1 MSKWFLSAK
10 KADFNEIARQFHIDP
25 VVARIIRNRNLI
37 SEGEIKCY
45 LHGTI
50 EDMHTFS
57 LLKDIDQA
65 IEILIHKIREQK
77 KIRIIGDYDVD
88 GICSTYI
95 LYKGLSLCGAK
106 VDTVIPHR
114 MKDGYGIN
122 EQLIENAIQD
132 EIDTIITCDNGI
144 AAKEAFAYA
153 KSSNITCI
161 ITDHHEVPYEEKEG
175 NRVFI
180 LPEVDAVVDP
190 KQPDC
195 KYPYKNICGAF
206 VAYKLIE
213 GMFEKLSI
221 DSSHKKELLELA
233 GFATICDVMELLDE
247 NRILVKTALKYMSDS
262 DNYGLKALIKVNNLD
277 SKNLSSYHIGFILG
291 PCLNATGRL
300 DTAKI
305 ALELL
310 QSKSFVEAIPRA
322 THLKELNDSRKEMT
336 QQGIEQAI
344 ALIEKN
350 HLQNDKVLVVFLP
363 DLHESLAGIIAGRI
377 RERYGK
383 PTFVLTKGEEDLKGS
398 ARSIESYNI
407 YEEMT
412 KCKELFT
419 KYGGHKL
426 AAGLSLKEENLI
438 PFKEKI
444 NDLCTLTSED
454 YEQKTVIDVPM
465 PFSYVNLDLI
475 QQLSVLEP
483 FGPGNEKPVFA
494 QKSLIFLSG
503 SIMGK
508 NRDMARFQVKDEQGE
523 NYTLLLFR
531 GLDHF
536 IEYVSEK
543 YGEKV
548 CDSLFQGN
556 HASDEIT
563 LDVIYYP
570 SINEYRGKI
579 DLQFIMQDYR

>member
-25 VVARIIRNRNLI
+25 VVARIMRNRDLI
-37 SEGEIKCY
+37 SEGEINCY
-45 LHGTI
+45 LHGII

-57 LLKDIDQA
+57 LLKDIDRA

-106 VDTVIPHR
+106 VDTAIPHR
-114 MKDGYGIN
+114 IKDGYGIN
-122 EQLIENAIQD
+122 EQLIENAILN
-132 EIDTIITCDNGI
+132 EIDTIVTCDNGI
-144 AAKEAFAYA
+144 SAKEAFAYA

-213 GMFEKLSI
+213 GMFEELSVDPI
-221 DSSHKKELLELA
+221 YKKELLELA
-233 GFATICDVMELLDE
+233 GFATVCDVMELLDE
-247 NRILVKTALKYMSDS
+247 NRILVKSSLKYMSDS
-262 DNYGLKALIKVNNLD
+262 DNFGLKALIKVNKLD
-277 SKNLSSYHIGFILG
+277 SNSLSAYHIGFILG

-300 DTAKI
+300 DSAKI

-310 QSKSFVEAIPRA
+310 QSKSLEEAIPRA
-322 THLKELNDSRKEMT
+322 NHLKELNDSRKEMT
-336 QQGIEQAI
+336 EQGIEQAI

-383 PTFVLTKGEEDLKGS
+383 PAFVLTKGEEDLKGS

-426 AAGLSLKEENLI
+426 AAGLSLKEENLN

-454 YEQKTVIDVPM
+454 YEEKIVIDVAM
-465 PFSYVNLDLI
+465 PFSYVNSNLI

-494 QKSLIFLSG
+494 QKNLVFLSG
-503 SIMGK
+503 NIMGK
-508 NRDMARFQVKDEQGE
+508 NRNMARFQVKDEQGE
-523 NYTLLLFR
+523 KYTLLLFR

-536 IEYVSEK
+536 NEYVSKK
-543 YGEKV
+543 YGNNV

-556 HASDEIT
+556 HASDEIN

-570 SINEYRGKI
+570 SINEYRGKMDI
-579 DLQFIMQDYR
+579 QFVMQDYR

>member
-10 KADFNEIARQFHIDP
+10 KADFNEIARQYHIDP
-25 VVARIIRNRNLI
+25 VVARIIRNRDLI
-37 SEGEIKCY
+37 SEEEIKCY

-57 LLKDIDQA
+57 LLKDIDRA

-106 VDTVIPHR
+106 VDAVIPHR

-122 EQLIENAIQD
+122 EQLIESAIHD
-132 EIDTIITCDNGI
+132 EIDTIVTCDNGI

-213 GMFEKLSI
+213 GMFEKLLI
-221 DSSHKKELLELA
+221 DPSNKKELLELA

-277 SKNLSSYHIGFILG
+277 SNNLSSYHIGFILG

-310 QSKSFVEAIPRA
+310 QSKSLVEAIPRA

-336 QQGIEQAI
+336 EQGIEQAI

-426 AAGLSLKEENLI
+426 AAGLSLKAENLI

-444 NDLCTLTSED
+444 NDLCTLSSED
-454 YEQKTVIDVPM
+454 YEEKTVIDVPM
-465 PFSYVNLDLI
+465 PFSYVNSDLI

-483 FGPGNEKPVFA
+483 YGPGNEKPVFA
-494 QKSLIFLSG
+494 QKKLIFLSG

-508 NRDMARFQVKDEQGE
+508 NRNMARFLVRDEQGE

-536 IEYVSEK
+536 NEYVSKK
-543 YGEKV
+543 YGDKA

-556 HASDEIT
+556 HTSDEIN

-579 DLQFIMQDYR
+579 DIQFIMQDYR